1 MKKSCIKN
9 KERYIIYKERQNCST
24 EEILMIIE
32 IRAKN
37 CFAFDEQIAFSMK
50 ADMRNRKFASN
61 VHKEN
66 NFNILKTAGIYGP
79 NNAGKTC
86 LIKCIKA
93 IRQILLNKKPGL
105 MTNIFTDSSIC
116 ELGVTFLG
124 FGRKFSYDFKYDAE
138 KKEFVYENFS
148 ELLKDQYGNEKEVSW
163 LVKDAIQEQYFCADK
178 DAIQMMPLMAKNNLL
193 CYLIDTSKFE
203 HLEEMK
209 KIIIAFAEKIDIIN
223 MNNIPMEHTIKLMKN
238 RDQLQQKIVDFI
250 KNADLYMDNYEYV
263 DMDQIKL
270 RAEDE
275 GEKPDEKVLELPETI
290 MNQIRLVSTYKGVH
304 VPSMLFDSTGTKKIA
319 ALAGYVIEGLE
330 QGRILVIDELDS
342 SIHFKLT
349 RAIVA
354 MFNNELNVNAQM
366 IFTVHDINLMDCKK
380 MFRKEQIWFV
390 HKDKEGVYVYSL
402 ADFTA
407 QQGVRDTTDIMEK
420 YRKGALGALPDPDLI
435 NSLLNIKGNEKGG
448 VTDDK

>member
-1 MKKSCIKN
+1 
-9 KERYIIYKERQNCST
+9 
-24 EEILMIIE
+24 MIIE

-37 CFAFDEQIAFSMK
+37 CFVFDEQISFSMK
-50 ADMRNRKFASN
+50 ADMRNKKFASN
-61 VHKEN
+61 VHREK
-66 NFNILKTAGIYGP
+66 NFNILKTTGIYGP

-93 IRQILLNKKPGL
+93 IREILLNKKPGL
-105 MTNIFTDSSIC
+105 MPNIFTDNSVC
-116 ELGVTFLG
+116 ELGVTFLML
-124 FGRKFSYDFKYDAE
+124 GRKFSYDIKYDAA
-138 KKEFVYENFS
+138 KKEFIYESFS
-148 ELLKDQYGNEKEVSW
+148 EILKDQYGNEKEIFW
-163 LVKDAIQEQYFCADK
+163 LKKDSVQGQFFCADE
-178 DAIQMMPLMAKNNLL
+178 DAVQMMPLMAKNNLL

-209 KIIIAFAEKIDIIN
+209 KIIVDFAGKIDIIN

-238 RDQLQQKIVDFI
+238 RDQLQSKVVDFI
-250 KNADLYMDNYEYV
+250 KNADLYMDNFEYV

-270 RAEDE
+270 KADGED
-275 GEKPDEKVLELPETI
+275 EKPDEKVLELPETI
-290 MNQIRLVSTYKGVH
+290 MDQIRLVSTYKGIQ

-354 MFNNELNVNAQM
+354 MFNNELNVDAQM
-366 IFTVHDINLMDCKK
+366 IFTVHDINLMDCKR

-390 HKDKEGVYVYSL
+390 HKDKDGVYVYSL

-420 YRKGALGALPDPDLI
+420 YRKGALGALPEPDLI
-435 NSLLNIKGNEKGG
+435 NSLLSIKGNGRGG
-448 VTDDK
+448 TMDDK

>member
-1 MKKSCIKN
+1 M
-9 KERYIIYKERQNCST
+9 IYLDAGTTYSKVIST
-24 EEILMIIE
+24 E
-32 IRAKN
+32 N
-37 CFAFDEQIAFSMK
+37 CLSEQFLVDVRDENYYYI
-50 ADMRNRKFASN
+50 
-61 VHKEN
+61 V
-66 NFNILKTAGIYGP
+66 P
-79 NNAGKTC
+79 
-86 LIKCIKA
+86 
-93 IRQILLNKKPGL
+93 
-105 MTNIFTDSSIC
+105 SSIIKTSDIVPNRSC
-116 ELGVTFLG
+116 GHMSNASENEIIALAKGAQKLEIDSDATILDLGSRDAKWIRFKDGKFHDMDWNTSCASSTGATVEMLMKFYGVNENEL
-124 FGRKFSYDFKYDAE
+124 KYDAE

-275 GEKPDEKVLELPETI
+275 GEKPDEKVLGLSETI
-290 MNQIRLVSTYKGVH
+290 MDQIRLVSTYKGIP
-304 VPSMLFDSTGTKKIA
+304 VPSLLFDSTGTKKIA

>member
-1 MKKSCIKN
+1 
-9 KERYIIYKERQNCST
+9 
-24 EEILMIIE
+24 MIIE

-37 CFAFDEQIAFSMK
+37 CFAFDKQVIFSMK
-50 ADMRNRKFASN
+50 ADMRNKKFASN
-61 VHKEN
+61 VHREN

-105 MTNIFTDSSIC
+105 MPNIFTDSDIC
-116 ELGVTFLG
+116 ELGVTFLAL
-124 FGRKFSYDFKYDAE
+124 GRKFSYDFKYDTAE
-138 KKEFVYENFS
+138 KEFIYESFS
-148 ELLKDQYGNEKEVSW
+148 EILKDQYGNEKEIFW
-163 LVKDAIQEQYFCADK
+163 LVKDSVQEQYSCADE
-178 DAIQMMPLMAKNNLL
+178 DAVQMMPLMAKNNLL

-209 KIIIAFAEKIDIIN
+209 KIIVDFAGKIDIIN

-238 RDQLQQKIVDFI
+238 KNQLQQKVVDFI
-250 KNADLYMDNYEYV
+250 KNADLYMDNFEYA
-263 DMDQIKL
+263 DMDQIKVK
-270 RAEDE
+270 AEDE
-275 GEKPDEKVLELPETI
+275 SEKPDEKVLELPETI
-290 MNQIRLVSTYKGVH
+290 MDQIRLVSTYKGVH

-319 ALAGYVIEGLE
+319 ALAGYVVEGLE

-354 MFNNELNVNAQM
+354 MFNNELNINAQM
-366 IFTVHDINLMDCKK
+366 IFTIHDINLMDCKK

-390 HKDKEGVYVYSL
+390 HKDKDGVYVYSL

-407 QQGVRDTTDIMEK
+407 QQGVRDTTDIIEK
-420 YRKGALGALPDPDLI
+420 YRKGALGALPDPELM
-435 NSLLNIKGNEKGG
+435 NSLLSIKGDGKGG
-448 VTDDK
+448 AADGE